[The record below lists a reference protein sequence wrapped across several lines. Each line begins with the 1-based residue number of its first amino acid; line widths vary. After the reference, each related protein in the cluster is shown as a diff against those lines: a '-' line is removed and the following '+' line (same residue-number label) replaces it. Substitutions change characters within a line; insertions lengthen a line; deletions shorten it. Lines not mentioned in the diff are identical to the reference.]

1 MRVGFFARCTPTCG
15 NSRGRSTA
23 LGVLLAAVLAPCT
36 AGDDA
41 APAAGS
47 GSGAQVVLLNSDN
60 FDQEVY
66 QADIPVLVDF
76 TATWCIPCKV
86 VDPIVESLAP
96 EMAGRAKIAKL
107 DIDES
112 TDIYRELGV
121 NGVPHVLF
129 FRDGEEQD
137 RIVGVQSRET
147 YVDYLEAMIAGKSAF
162 EASLSFLNDDAF
174 RRHFVVSRPVE
185 DLEKALPDR
194 PDLLVEPFENGQT
207 PLSLILI
214 SPSVRQNAQID
225 LALAQEPAVSTADL
239 AGLGRCDDLK
249 AALATD
255 PEAASRPDPD
265 GASPLWVAMMRAHR
279 LEDRSCLR
287 TLLDAGADPSGE
299 HADRFHLAR
308 PLVLQEDVDLLREF
322 LDRGMD
328 PESTNDEGYNTLHWA
343 SVYGMVDGARL
354 LLERGVDAGAKTRQ
368 GQTALDLLHD
378 RRERRMESLEV
389 VESEEHRTV
398 LAESLREI
406 DEIIAL
412 LEG

>member
-1 MRVGFFARCTPTCG
+1 MRVGFF
-15 NSRGRSTA
+15 
-23 LGVLLAAVLAPCT
+23 LGVALAAALAACG

-41 APAAGS
+41 TQSADI
-47 GSGAQVVLLNSDN
+47 GSGARVVLLNSDN
-60 FDQEVY
+60 FDEEVY
-66 QADIPVLVDF
+66 QADVPVLVDF
-76 TATWCIPCKV
+76 TATWCVPCKV

-112 TDIYRELGV
+112 TDIYRGLGV

-162 EASLSFLNDDAF
+162 EASLSFLDDDAF
-174 RRHFVVSRPVE
+174 RRHFVASRPVE
-185 DLEKALPDR
+185 DLEKALPKR

-214 SPSVRQNAQID
+214 SPSIRQPAQID
-225 LALAQEPAVSTADL
+225 LALTHDPAMTPADL
-239 AGLGRCDDLK
+239 AGLGRCEDLQ
-249 AALATD
+249 AALADD

-265 GASPLWVAMMRAHR
+265 GASPLWVALMRSRR
-279 LEDRSCLR
+279 LEERSCLR
-287 TLLDAGADPSGE
+287 NLLDAGADPSRE
-299 HADRFHLAR
+299 QADRFHLAR
-308 PLVLQEDVDLLREF
+308 PLVLREDVDLLREF
-322 LDRGMD
+322 LDLGMD
-328 PESTNDEGYNTLHWA
+328 PESTNDEGYNLLHWA
-343 SVYGMVDGARL
+343 SVYSMVDGASL

-368 GQTALDLLHD
+368 GQTALDIVRD
-378 RRERRMESLEV
+378 RRERRMASLEE

-406 DEIIAL
+406 DAMISL

>member
-1 MRVGFFARCTPTCG
+1 MRPGFFLCLPLA
-15 NSRGRSTA
+15 A
-23 LGVLLAAVLAPCT
+23 LLAACAT
-36 AGDDA
+36 GDDA
-41 APAAGS
+41 LQSAALDTD
-47 GSGAQVVLLNSDN
+47 AQVVLLNSDN

-66 QADIPVLVDF
+66 QAGVPVLVDF
-76 TATWCIPCKV
+76 TATWCVPCKV

-112 TDIYRELGV
+112 PDIYRGLGV

-129 FRDGEEQD
+129 FKDGKEQD
-137 RIVGVQSRET
+137 RIVGVHARET
-147 YVDYLEAMIAGKSAF
+147 YVDYLEAMIAGRSAF
-162 EASLSFLNDDAF
+162 EASLSFLDDDAF

-185 DLEKALPDR
+185 DLEKALPER

-207 PLSLILI
+207 PLSLILT
-214 SPSVRQNAQID
+214 SPSIRQNAQID
-225 LALAQEPAVSTADL
+225 LALTQDPTISTADL
-239 AGLGRCDDLK
+239 AGLGRCDELQ
-249 AALATD
+249 AALAAD

-265 GASPLWVAMMRAHR
+265 GASPLWVALMRSHR

-287 TLLDAGADPSGE
+287 TLLDAGADPSRE
-299 HADRFHLAR
+299 QENRFHLAR

-343 SVYGMVDGARL
+343 SVYGMVDSARL
-354 LLERGVDAGAKTRQ
+354 LLERGVDAGAKTLND
-368 GQTALDLLHD
+368 QTALDIVRD
-378 RRERRMESLEV
+378 RRERRMESLEE

-398 LAESLREI
+398 LAESLRDIE
-406 DEIIAL
+406 EMIAL

>member
-1 MRVGFFARCTPTCG
+1 MRVGFF
-15 NSRGRSTA
+15 
-23 LGVLLAAVLAPCT
+23 LGVPLAAALAACG

-41 APAAGS
+41 TRSTDP
-47 GSGAQVVLLNSDN
+47 GAHVVLLNSDN

-76 TATWCIPCKV
+76 TATWCVPCKV

-112 TDIYRELGV
+112 HDIYRGLGV

-147 YVDYLEAMIAGKSAF
+147 YVDYLEAMIDGKSAF
-162 EASLSFLNDDAF
+162 EASLSFLDDDAF

-185 DLEKALPDR
+185 DLEKALPKR

-214 SPSVRQNAQID
+214 SPSIRQNAQID
-225 LALAQEPAVSTADL
+225 LALTHDPTISTADL
-239 AGLGRCDDLK
+239 AGLGRCEELK
-249 AALATD
+249 AALAD
-255 PEAASRPDPD
+255 DSEAASRPNPD
-265 GASPLWVAMMRAHR
+265 GASPLWVALMRSHR

-287 TLLDAGADPSGE
+287 TLLDAGADPSRE
-299 HADRFHLAR
+299 QADRFHLAR
-308 PLVLQEDVDLLREF
+308 PLVLQEDIDLLREF

-328 PESTNDEGYNTLHWA
+328 PESTNDEGYNLLHWA
-343 SVYGMVDGARL
+343 SVYSMVDGASL
-354 LLERGVDAGAKTRQ
+354 LLERGVDTSAKTHQ
-368 GQTALDLLHD
+368 GQTALDIVRD
-378 RRERRMESLEV
+378 RRERRTEMLEEV
-389 VESEEHRTV
+389 DSEEHRTV
-398 LAESLREI
+398 LAETLQEI
-406 DEIIAL
+406 DEMIAL

>member
-1 MRVGFFARCTPTCG
+1 MRVGFF
-15 NSRGRSTA
+15 
-23 LGVLLAAVLAPCT
+23 LGVPLVAVLAACA
-36 AGDDA
+36 AGDHA
-41 APAAGS
+41 APSA
-47 GSGAQVVLLNSDN
+47 GAQVVLLNSDN

-66 QADIPVLVDF
+66 QADVPVLVDF
-76 TATWCIPCKV
+76 TATWCVPCKV
-86 VDPIVESLAP
+86 VDPIVESLAA

-112 TDIYRELGV
+112 TDIYRGLGV

-147 YVDYLEAMIAGKSAF
+147 YVEYLEAMIAGKSAF
-162 EASLSFLNDDAF
+162 EASLSFLDDDAF

-185 DLEKALPDR
+185 DLERALPER

-207 PLSLILI
+207 PLSLILS

-225 LALAQEPAVSTADL
+225 LALAHDPTISTADL
-239 AGLGRCDDLK
+239 AGLGRCDELK
-249 AALATD
+249 TALATD

-265 GASPLWVAMMRAHR
+265 GASPLWVSLMRSRR

-287 TLLDAGADPSGE
+287 TLLDAGADPSRE
-299 HADRFHLAR
+299 QADRFHLAR
-308 PLVLQEDVDLLREF
+308 PLVLQQDVDLLREF

-328 PESTNDEGYNTLHWA
+328 PESTNDEGYNLLHWA
-343 SVYGMVDGARL
+343 SVYSMVEGAGL
-354 LLERGVDAGAKTRQ
+354 LLKRGVDAGAKTRQ
-368 GQTALDLLHD
+368 GQTALDIVHD
-378 RRERRMESLEV
+378 RRERRKQSLKE

-398 LAESLREI
+398 LTESLREI
-406 DEIIAL
+406 DEMIAL